1 MWLVLIINCNLVAD
15 DDIGFVR
22 KLYQGTNTLAPNEFH
37 LHSKI
42 LLQCSSILSCKLGNF
57 AVSVSPAHHLAN
69 LATLH
74 TLFSPAHHHTVLVWA
89 PPRHLADT
97 GLVCAPPVTAA
108 WHCSRVHTTD
118 YLVSC
123 AHHAICGNAVDT
135 GLACAPPIV
144 HLVSPEHPYYILIY
158 IVISVNNLELL
169 SISSNL
175 SFYCITY
182 CTKRNKRKVFFLH
195 TI

>member
-1 MWLVLIINCNLVAD
+1 MWKNLIIDDCNHYETNSG
-15 DDIGFVR
+15 IG
-22 KLYQGTNTLAPNEFH
+22 LACAPPGGVVV
-37 LHSKI
+37 I
-42 LLQCSSILSCKLGNF
+42 M
-57 AVSVSPAHHLAN
+57 
-69 LATLH
+69 ATLH

-158 IVISVNNLELL
+158 SDK
-169 SISSNL
+169 
-175 SFYCITY
+175 C
-182 CTKRNKRKVFFLH
+182 K
-195 TI
+195 